1 MTQVTL
7 RESKKGYV
15 EMPSFLTYMYHR
27 RVYFFVHMT
36 LRNEKKKKKEKG
48 VLTLYILTSV
58 CIISILFSKHSL
70 KC

>member
-1 MTQVTL
+1 MRRNLTQVTL

-36 LRNEKKKKKEKG
+36 LRNEKKKKKKKRKA
-48 VLTLYILTSV
+48 Y
-58 CIISILFSKHSL
+58 
-70 KC
+70 